1 MKCGNK
7 KKKNFEIGRV
17 SRRNKDVDK
26 KEGKDGIEI
35 LETGE
40 SEEGM
45 TIGSAI
51 VNDFIGYSYDVI
63 KSNKIIEKNAEDK
76 DIDIKDIENKDMHAV
91 DEKKNDKIIDDKN
104 NNSNENDKMNLRR
117 ERVEP
122 YLGNQKF
129 FFMNIKSTTIP
140 NLQSMVEQLK
150 SGIDSPGPGSLLII
164 TAQKPMSSVISL
176 LKRKR
181 ACDNTT
187 SVSSWSPLLENQLV
201 QAYEQFNYTYMT
213 TNTF

>member
-1 MKCGNK
+1 M
-7 KKKNFEIGRV
+7 
-17 SRRNKDVDK
+17 
-26 KEGKDGIEI
+26 
-35 LETGE
+35 ETRE
-40 SEEGM
+40 SKEGM

-51 VNDFIGYSYDVI
+51 VDDFIDYSYDI
-63 KSNKIIEKNAEDK
+63 LKSNKIIEKNTEDK

-104 NNSNENDKMNLRR
+104 NNSTENDRIKLRR

>member
-51 VNDFIGYSYDVI
+51 VNDFIDYSYDVI

-104 NNSNENDKMNLRR
+104 NNSTENDKMNLRR